1 MRMLGHPADTEDATQ
16 EVLVK
21 VATHLGGFRGESS
34 LRTWV
39 WRIAANHL
47 ASVHRSRREL
57 PGFSFGEI
65 EGMLDAGLEAAA
77 RMPEA
82 PEDAVLEEE
91 VKLGC
96 THSMLL
102 CLDREHRLAF
112 ILSEICDL
120 TGPEGAE
127 VLGIEPAAFRKRV
140 SRARRRL
147 RAFMERTCGLVSEQA
162 RCRCRTQ
169 IGPSLSSGL
178 IDHEHLVYAAHP
190 VRGEGVGEAR
200 RAYEAIEG
208 ARRYVAVLGSQPAY
222 ATPAPVLEG
231 LRRLLEQA

>member
-1 MRMLGHPADTEDATQ
+1 MAGPADLEDLARRASGGDREALDGLLLAVADDVYGLAMRMLGHPADAEDATQ

-21 VATHLGGFRGESS
+21 V
-34 LRTWV
+34 V
-39 WRIAANHL
+39 
-47 ASVHRSRREL
+47 
-57 PGFSFGEI
+57 
-65 EGMLDAGLEAAA
+65 
-77 RMPEA
+77 
-82 PEDAVLEEE
+82 
-91 VKLGC
+91 
-96 THSMLL
+96 
-102 CLDREHRLAF
+102 
-112 ILSEICDL
+112 
-120 TGPEGAE
+120 E

-178 IDHEHLVYAAHP
+178 IDPEHLVYAAHP
-190 VRGEGVGEAR
+190 VRGEGAGQAR

-208 ARRYVAVLGSQPAY
+208 ARRCVAVLASQPAY